1 MRSQPSWINTTT
13 AILLLV
19 NGILL
24 GIFESSYVLPIPF
37 LLAAYLHF
45 MMPADLKR
53 RRMLAIATFVIVALG
68 LIFGLSYLTA
78 GFSGSGLALAEG
90 VALVALNTIVTAL
103 VVHTFFK
110 KTKP

>member
-1 MRSQPSWINTTT
+1 MRSQPSWSNTTT
-13 AILLLV
+13 AILLAV

-24 GIFESSYVLPIPF
+24 GIFESSYTLPVPF

-53 RRMLAIATFVIVALG
+53 RRMLAMATFIIVAFS
-68 LIFGLSYLTA
+68 LIFGLSYLAA
-78 GFSGSGLALAEG
+78 GFSGSGLAMAEG

-103 VVHTFFK
+103 VVHTFFR
-110 KTKP
+110 KTKS